1 MHVRPAALLC
11 LLLTPLL
18 SAQDPKPKSKPVD
31 FAKQVWPILQQRCVS
46 CHETEHTGADGKV
59 KKPKG
64 RVVLDTKDG
73 IETSKRG
80 KLVVAGKSTS
90 SLLLETVSL
99 PADDEDRMPPP
110 KEGDPLTKEQIDL
123 IRRWIDDGADFGT
136 WTGTPKGK
144 GEGDGKEKEK
154 DGGKGKG
161 EERPGKGDAEPP
173 KGGTK
178 QSRADVL
185 RRLEQGLAP
194 LPAATLAAF
203 DGGPF
208 TVRRLGDDSALV
220 GVGCAG
226 HTDAVDDDAL
236 RALAPIAAHVAELD
250 LGRTRVG
257 DAGCAVIATMPRL
270 VALDLR
276 QTAVGNHGAKALTA
290 CKELRSLNL
299 FGTKVGDYGAAA
311 LAELKALEDLY
322 VWQTEVSAGAV
333 VRLRESLP
341 GLRVVLAAELPEPMS
356 DAPATGPRRR

>member
-18 SAQDPKPKSKPVD
+18 AAQDPKPKAKPID
-31 FAKQVWPILQQRCVS
+31 FARQVWPILQQRCVT
-46 CHETEHTGADGKV
+46 CHETEHTTADGKV

-64 RVVLDTKDG
+64 RVVLDTKNG

-80 KLVVAGKSTS
+80 KLVVAGKSAS
-90 SLLLETVSL
+90 SLLVETVSL

-110 KEGDPLTKEQIDL
+110 KEGDPLSKEQIEL
-123 IRRWIDDGADFGT
+123 IRRWIDEGADFGT
-136 WTGTPKGK
+136 WTGTPKSK
-144 GEGDGKEKEK
+144 AEDEGGAKEK
-154 DGGKGKG
+154 DEAGGKGKG
-161 EERPGKGDAEPP
+161 RPGKGGAEPP
-173 KGGTK
+173 KGGQK
-178 QSRADVL
+178 QSRADVM
-185 RRLEQGLAP
+185 RRLEQGLTP

-208 TVRRLGDDSALV
+208 TVRSLGDDSALV

-236 RALAPIAAHVAELD
+236 RALAPIATHIAELD

-257 DAGCAVIATMPRL
+257 DTGCQVIATMPRL
-270 VALDLR
+270 VTLDLR
-276 QTAVGNHGAKALTA
+276 QTGVGNHGAKALAA

-299 FGTKVGDYGAAA
+299 FGTRVGDYGAAA
-311 LAELKALEDLY
+311 LAELKTLEHLY

-333 VRLRESLP
+333 VRLRESSP
-341 GLRVVLAAELPEPMS
+341 DLRVVLAAELPEPMS
-356 DAPATGPRRR
+356 ETPAPGPRRR